1 MKKNEGAKVAKK
13 QRKKVETP
21 KIVVPK
27 MKTMKI
33 VDLIPYV
40 NNAKR
45 HTDEQIAMIAE
56 SIKARGFFGTVVV
69 DSEGVIVVG
78 HGRVAAAEKAG
89 MKEIPVQV
97 ADHLSADEIRAHRLA
112 DNRLAEITGL
122 DPELAKIELETLRD
136 NEFPNFE
143 SMGYDEGNLAEIFE
157 EEGEDRGGGSGAG
170 GVGSLP
176 KAIQLEPAK
185 EYVVVVADNDEEW
198 ERLKEALGLSPV
210 RRGGY
215 KKGSAFDSVGV
226 QRVVKAADILGRL
239 KKC

>member
-33 VDLIPYV
+33 VDLVPYV

-112 DNRLAEITGL
+112 DNRLAEITDL

-136 NEFPNFE
+136 NEFENFE
-143 SMGYDEGNLAEIFE
+143 SMGYADGDLAAIFSE
-157 EEGEDRGGGSGAG
+157 EEEKGGGSGAG

-185 EYVVVVADNDEEW
+185 EYVVVVAENDEEW
-198 ERLKEALGLSPV
+198 ERLKEALALSPV

-226 QRVVKAADILGRL
+226 QRVVKAAELLGRL